1 MQFSKQIILAAVAM
15 IAPAVIQAASISSN
29 PTLSVGGLT
38 FDSFSCSVSGS
49 GTLVS
54 PSGCGEINV
63 NTITQPGTGIQISS
77 GFFAAKGSVD
87 AVVDYHVASPIALS
101 TVGLYFDG
109 SFAGEAITKVTES
122 VFSGGN
128 QVGFASVECGSAGLG
143 AGCSRTDNIVL
154 SGSFTDLYIQK
165 DIFLAAGSMSNAS
178 TSVIDQTFS
187 SAAPEPSSIALMGSG
202 LLAAGAFL
210 RRKAKAV

>member
-1 MQFSKQIILAAVAM
+1 MQFSKQIILAAIAM
-15 IAPAVIQAASISSN
+15 IAPAVIHAAPISSN

-38 FDSFSCSVSGS
+38 FDSFSCSVSEK
-49 GTLVS
+49 GTLVT
-54 PSGCGEINV
+54 PSGCGQINV

-87 AVVDYHVASPIALS
+87 ATINYHVFSPTALS
-101 TVGLYFDG
+101 NVGLYFDG
-109 SFAGEAITKVTES
+109 SFAGEAIASVTET

-128 QVGFASVECGSAGLG
+128 KVGFASVECGSAGVG
-143 AGCSRTDNIVL
+143 AGCSRTDNIML
-154 SGSFTDLYIQK
+154 SGSFNDLYIQK
-165 DIFLAAGSMSNAS
+165 DIFLAAGSMSNAK
-178 TSVIDQTFS
+178 TSIIDQTFS

-210 RRKAKAV
+210 RRKAKSV